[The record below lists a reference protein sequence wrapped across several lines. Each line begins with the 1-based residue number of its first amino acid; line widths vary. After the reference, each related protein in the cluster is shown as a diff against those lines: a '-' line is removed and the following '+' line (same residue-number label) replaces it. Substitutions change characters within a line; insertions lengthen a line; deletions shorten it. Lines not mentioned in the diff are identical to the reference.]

1 MKAKWIV
8 ALAAVALATA
18 PLIAQNADQSG
29 KQNVSAETRTAAP
42 CSRAL
47 LTNYDPNKGESF
59 GHETPIWKI
68 ENGSAFM
75 FQSGM
80 TVDADGA
87 PNAYNSDNTG
97 LDDLANAGNEEH
109 WDGILADYHN
119 RPFVQ
124 DDDDPFPGY
133 YISTTALYDWTKKQ
147 NDTSRYV
154 DASQIPYIVLP
165 EDVAEKT
172 GARLGDFAVVTNL
185 RNGKSVYAIFADLGT
200 LGEGSVALAEKLGLS
215 PDARSGGTHTGILY
229 VVYPGS
235 GSLNP
240 ESLEV
245 INTQTERIFREW
257 GGTEKLNACAAP
269 QSPTQNQLAAKN
281 LN

>member
-1 MKAKWIV
+1 MRTQWLV
-8 ALAAVALATA
+8 ALAAALFCVMSTSAQTA
-18 PLIAQNADQSG
+18 GQPQKA
-29 KQNVSAETRTAAP
+29 AAP
-42 CSRAL
+42 APNTCERAL
-47 LTNYDPNKGESF
+47 LTNYDPQKGEPF

-68 ENGSAFM
+68 DNGSAVM

-87 PNAYNSDNTG
+87 PNAYNADNTG
-97 LDDLANAGNEEH
+97 LDDLTNAGNEEH

-124 DDDDPFPGY
+124 DDDDPYPGY

-147 NDTSRYV
+147 NDTARYV
-154 DASQIPYIVLP
+154 DASRIPYIVLP

-172 GARLGDFAVVTNL
+172 GAHLGDFAVVTNL
-185 RNGKSVYAIFADLGT
+185 RNGKSAYAIFADLGT
-200 LGEGSVALAEKLGLS
+200 LGEGSVALADKLGLS
-215 PDARSGGTHTGILY
+215 SDARSGGTHTGILY
-229 VVYPGS
+229 VIYPGT
-235 GSLNP
+235 GSSNP

-245 INTQTERIFREW
+245 INTQTEKIFREW
-257 GGTEKLNACAAP
+257 GGTEKLNACAAAQAP
-269 QSPTQNQLAAKN
+269 AQNQLADKN